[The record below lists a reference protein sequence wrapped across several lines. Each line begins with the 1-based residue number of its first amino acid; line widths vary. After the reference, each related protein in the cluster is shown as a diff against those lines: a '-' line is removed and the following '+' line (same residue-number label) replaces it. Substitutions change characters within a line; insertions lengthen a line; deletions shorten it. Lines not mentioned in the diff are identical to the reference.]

1 MCRRSPRPRPAARQ
15 LTALT
20 FAIGDPSRRWSG
32 TCPRATRRST
42 RLRGK
47 EEFGETRA
55 RTRAR
60 THAGTQARRHAR
72 AKARHIDACAH
83 ARAKLPG
90 AAVSGVLAD
99 KAQWTQ
105 TRQSQWSGSKRGAVE
120 GTRSRTLRR
129 SVANRGVAAEGS
141 TSLLSAANVP
151 LPTGRRRKE
160 HVACTRHGREGLRQ
174 GRDVETRARG
184 RGHAP
189 GT

>member
-55 RTRAR
+55 RAHAR
-60 THAGTQARRHAR
+60 THAGTQARTRKGTAHRCMRAR
-72 AKARHIDACAH
+72 ACKVARGRRIGRLGRQGAVDAD
-83 ARAKLPG
+83 
-90 AAVSGVLAD
+90 AAVAVEW
-99 KAQWTQ
+99 KQ
-105 TRQSQWSGSKRGAVE
+105 TRRSGRDSQSDSPTE
-120 GTRSRTLRR
+120 RR
-129 SVANRGVAAEGS
+129 EQR
-141 TSLLSAANVP
+141 
-151 LPTGRRRKE
+151 GRRRGE
-160 HVACTRHGREGLRQ
+160 HVAPFCGERAPSYGSPQKGARRLHASRQ
-174 GRDVETRARG
+174 RG
-184 RGHAP
+184 SAP